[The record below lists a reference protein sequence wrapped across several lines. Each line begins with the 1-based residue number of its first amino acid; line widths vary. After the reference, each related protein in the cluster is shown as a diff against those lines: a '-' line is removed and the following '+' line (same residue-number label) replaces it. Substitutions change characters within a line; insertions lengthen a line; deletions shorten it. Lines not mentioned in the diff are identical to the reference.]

1 MAYLFDIQPGDV
13 LAKDVL
19 RENTIVLRQGTSLTP
34 RLIEKLDHWGIKEVT
49 ITDNN
54 QDASSVPPPPPAQE
68 PFSEEELF
76 RIKGNFFQGIAG
88 IGNEYRLG
96 FALNDLDTLHWLEA
110 LFVSLHEHPAMITLL
125 AKIQAV
131 DDYTYQHSFDTFVLG
146 SLIAAKSGMANLQ
159 DVAAGFLL
167 HDIGKT
173 KIPSAILDKPHTL
186 TSQEMTFVKLHTLY
200 GYQILKEHDFP
211 EEIAMMAQSHHERL
225 NGSGYPWELLALHLP
240 KAVRIL
246 SVVDVYSAL
255 SLDRPY
261 RQATPSHQAIEI
273 LFDEQQGLDLE
284 LIKMLCEILEIYP
297 VGATVSLSDESIA
310 KVVRVDSKIP
320 TFPLLKDT
328 HSNHVFTMP
337 TNRSLKV
344 DTMLQ
349 HESQ

>member
-1 MAYLFDIQPGDV
+1 MTRLFDIQPGDV
-13 LAKDVL
+13 LTKDVL
-19 RENTIVLRQGTSLTP
+19 RKNTVVLRRGTVLTP
-34 RLIEKLDHWGIKEVT
+34 RLVEKLKHWRIEEVT
-49 ITDNN
+49 ITGETR
-54 QDASSVPPPPPAQE
+54 DASPEPKAPPAKE

-125 AKIQAV
+125 EKIQAV

-146 SLIAAKSGMANLQ
+146 SLIAAKSGITELQ

-173 KIPSAILDKPHTL
+173 KIPSAILDKPRAL

-200 GYQILKEHDFP
+200 GYQILTDYGFP
-211 EEIAMMAQSHHERL
+211 EEVAMLAQSHHERL
-225 NGSGYPWELLALHLP
+225 DGSGYPWELSALHIP

-261 RQATPSHQAIEI
+261 RPAMPSHQAIEI
-273 LFDEQQGLDLE
+273 LFEEQHGLELE

-297 VGATVSLSDESIA
+297 VGATVSLTDKSIA

-320 TFPLLKDT
+320 TFPLLKDAQ
-328 HSNHVFTMP
+328 SKHVFTMP

-349 HESQ
+349 HES

>member
-19 RENTIVLRQGTSLTP
+19 RENTIVLRQGMTLTP
-34 RLIEKLDHWGIKEVT
+34 RLIEKLDHWGVKEVT

-54 QDASSVPPPPPAQE
+54 QDASPVPPPAQE

-146 SLIAAKSGMANLQ
+146 SLIAAKSGMTNLQ

-167 HDIGKT
+167 HDIGK
-173 KIPSAILDKPHTL
+173 
-186 TSQEMTFVKLHTLY
+186 
-200 GYQILKEHDFP
+200 
-211 EEIAMMAQSHHERL
+211 
-225 NGSGYPWELLALHLP
+225 P
-240 KAVRIL
+240 K
-246 SVVDVYSAL
+246 S
-255 SLDRPY
+255 
-261 RQATPSHQAIEI
+261 RQRFWINLTPSH
-273 LFDEQQGLDLE
+273 L
-284 LIKMLCEILEIYP
+284 
-297 VGATVSLSDESIA
+297 
-310 KVVRVDSKIP
+310 R
-320 TFPLLKDT
+320 
-328 HSNHVFTMP
+328 
-337 TNRSLKV
+337 R
-344 DTMLQ
+344 
-349 HESQ
+349 